1 MKVIYELF
9 LGDRCFVRGEFTP
22 ELFYAVTEEWVAV
35 RQVMRDAYTAMCR
48 GDRTD
53 PIRHGLQRSELASIA
68 ADACHHGDLIRLD
81 QCFMMLYEWS
91 FHLTDL
97 ASTIVFRPMND
108 SDEDF

>member
-48 GDRTD
+48 GDRID

-68 ADACHHGDLIRLD
+68 AGACHHGDLIRLD